1 MIKNVFSVAKKEA
14 TNYSNVVTLTAN
26 TGISLNTSYQQA
38 ENSIKEILM
47 SCYNMSPFANY
58 DQLISAYRVYRDPNS
73 WAVGV
78 KCTPEYERLEKLP
91 KNNKPILIGVTN
103 IFANSATNTWWAT
116 YTIIDSDSIFCK
128 IY

>member
-47 SCYNMSPFANY
+47 SSTIC
-58 DQLISAYRVYRDPNS
+58 LH
-73 WAVGV
+73 
-78 KCTPEYERLEKLP
+78 LP
-91 KNNKPILIGVTN
+91 TMTSLFPPIGFIEIPTAGR
-103 IFANSATNTWWAT
+103 
-116 YTIIDSDSIFCK
+116 
-128 IY
+128 

>member
-47 SCYNMSPFANY
+47 SCYNMSP
-58 DQLISAYRVYRDPNS
+58 DPNS

-78 KCTPEYERLEKLP
+78 KCTPEYEWLEKLP